1 METIPPPPSR
11 LTNENKTFLFQQDLC
26 SFGSDPPSG
35 KPTVL
40 GYSAGVGCSRWGPA
54 RGWDGPGRVTRPC
67 GRITFEGWDQQVKA
81 TPSPGGPGE
90 QAVPDPEPP
99 RRPGQS
105 DVGGPA
111 PAAPLVCA
119 RTPPASARP
128 LGTGI
133 PTRARRSRPIQEAT
147 GPASGYTA
155 RTGLRTPSPP
165 RPRPLAAERAAKP
178 PPRSPCP
185 IRTPRR

>member
-1 METIPPPPSR
+1 MGTIPPPPSL
-11 LTNENKTFLFQQDLC
+11 LTNKNKTILFQQDLC
-26 SFGSDPPSG
+26 SFGSDTPSG

-40 GYSAGVGCSRWGPA
+40 GYSAGVGCSRWGLA
-54 RGWDGPGRVTRPC
+54 RGWGPC
-67 GRITFEGWDQQVKA
+67 GRITSEGWDQQVKA

-90 QAVPDPEPP
+90 RAVPGPEPP
-99 RRPGQS
+99 RRRGQS

-128 LGTGI
+128 LGTGVQ
-133 PTRARRSRPIQEAT
+133 TRARRSRPIQEAT
-147 GPASGYTA
+147 GPASGYTV

-178 PPRSPCP
+178 PPRPPCP
-185 IRTPRR
+185 SPTPRR